1 MNTELAWRHS
11 STAKTEFES
20 IATASLD
27 FRLSKT
33 SDALPGV
40 LLQGEV
46 TQSFQNQEGTIKWR
60 VRTR

>member
-27 FRLSKT
+27 FRLPKT